1 MENNLLRTCYNVRLI
16 DRLSIADMH
25 REPSLVSLEQRRKIQ
40 LLSLMYIYNSFAN
53 VERVFVRNTRQGNRY
68 HFCVE
73 NYQGGKYKS
82 SPYFKGTILWD
93 SLPVDII
100 TSPAIKEFK
109 LKLRRLLILETQ
121 RRQYEGNNTPLGCYT
136 DQGP

>member
-25 REPSLVSLEQRRKIQ
+25 REPSLISLEQRRKIQ

-68 HFCVE
+68 HVRVE

-82 SPYFKGTILWD
+82 GQYFKGTI
-93 SLPVDII
+93 
-100 TSPAIKEFK
+100 
-109 LKLRRLLILETQ
+109 
-121 RRQYEGNNTPLGCYT
+121 
-136 DQGP
+136 